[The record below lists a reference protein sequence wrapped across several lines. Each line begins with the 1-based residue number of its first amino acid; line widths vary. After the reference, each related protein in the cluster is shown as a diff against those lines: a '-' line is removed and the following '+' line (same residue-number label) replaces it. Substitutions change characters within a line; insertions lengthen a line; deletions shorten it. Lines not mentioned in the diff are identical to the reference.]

1 MTLYSEYS
9 KRFGDLISC
18 LENAKASGRLAHA
31 FLIHSPDPKVRRE
44 FARVVMQIA
53 GCNDSKNGRPDLSCR
68 FCTRIENGVYAD
80 CHTVSPVGKKY
91 QIKVGDRINPEPNTL
106 RDLLDHI
113 GFTSTSH
120 RKFGVIEDADRMGVE
135 AQNALLKTLEEP
147 PPETTIILQSANPGA
162 LLPTTRSRCQLLEL
176 PDNKFRF
183 DFNGFD
189 TVREA
194 LFELCFTCGCDMV
207 KIESASSK
215 LIAVSNALSEQAMLD
230 TEEEFSEEMTAA
242 KNSEDA
248 AFIKRME
255 NRKNDAASGAYMR
268 ERRSF
273 IAAITT
279 FCSQIF
285 LLSLGVSRNDLPNAE
300 MFDHLAIPASIPV
313 ERAKKIL
320 KEAEEL
326 DYTLNFNVN
335 TDLAL
340 RTFAVNVAMS

>member
-1 MTLYSEYS
+1 MSLYSEYS
-9 KRFGDLISC
+9 RRYGDLIRC

-44 FARVVMQIA
+44 FAKVVMQIA
-53 GCNDSKNGRPDLSCR
+53 GCKDSHNGRPDVSCR
-68 FCTRIENGVYAD
+68 FCSRIENGLYAD
-80 CHTVSPVGKKY
+80 CHTVSPVGKMY

-113 GFTSTSH
+113 GYTSGDY

-162 LLPTTRSRCQLLEL
+162 LLATTRSRCQLLEL

-183 DFNGFD
+183 EFNGFD

-207 KIESASSK
+207 KIESAAGK
-215 LIAVSNALSEQAMLD
+215 LIEVSHALSEQTMQD
-230 TEEEFSEEMTAA
+230 TEQEFSGDMEVAR
-242 KNSEDA
+242 NSEDT

-255 NRKNDAASGAYMR
+255 ARKNDAASGAYMR

-273 IAAITT
+273 IAAVTT
-279 FCSQIF
+279 FCSQIY
-285 LLSLGVSRNDLPNAE
+285 LLSHGVAITDLPNAE
-300 MFDHLAIPASIPV
+300 MFEHLAIPAEIPP
-313 ERAKKIL
+313 EKAQKIL

-326 DYTLNFNVN
+326 DYTLKFNVN
-335 TDLAL
+335 SDLAL
-340 RTFAVNVAMS
+340 RTFAINVAMS